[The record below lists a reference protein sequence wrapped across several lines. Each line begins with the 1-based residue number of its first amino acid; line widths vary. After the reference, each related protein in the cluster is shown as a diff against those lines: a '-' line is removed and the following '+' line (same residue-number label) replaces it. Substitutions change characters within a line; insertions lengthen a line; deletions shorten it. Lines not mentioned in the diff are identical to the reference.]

1 MPDPTRNYGAPLDP
15 QRDYPFLY
23 APSTRARQS
32 YEDLSNDFRKSTD
45 KFSTSTKSH
54 FKRLTDSQERMIERL
69 RDGPDLT
76 PIRSDPMAAPSPATN
91 DIRRSN
97 RLRKPNSKY
106 EHFATATLDTALEG
120 YQPDDDDEG
129 TEENATYRIGGTE
142 FACAAA
148 ALVQMALYGLNQ
160 SGHEWE
166 LHCKKQIA
174 TLGWNQSPYDP
185 CVFTRGHGADMEM
198 LGTYVDDFIVATPSQ
213 DKMNKIMDE
222 LSSKMNLKRQ
232 GPLHYM
238 LGVRITRSADLR
250 TLTMTQDAYTEKNKP
265 AYTELHTIMSS
276 KDDLNDDEIREQDRF
291 LPTANIS
298 RIMKVS
304 LPNTAK
310 IAKDGKETVQ
320 ECVSEFISF
329 ITSEASDKCQQEK
342 RKTINGDDIIWAMST
357 LGFDS
362 YVEPLKLYLQKYRE
376 SVKVEKSD
384 KKDNVGSFGASS

>member
-250 TLTMTQDAYTEKNKP
+250 TLTMTQDAYTEKKDLMTTVVTVKLTEHNYRSWKTYFKGRLMTKGLINTITNGTSTSDIDNQKALGILIETLDP
-265 AYTELHTIMSS
+265 SQYRHIDGIYDATEAYKALKTHH
-276 KDDLNDDEIREQDRF
+276 Q
-291 LPTANIS
+291 
-298 RIMKVS
+298 
-304 LPNTAK
+304 PNTKIDRIEVSKEWAK
-310 IAKDGKETVQ
+310 LNWNPRQETLPD
-320 ECVSEFISF
+320 F
-329 ITSEASDKCQQEK
+329 
-342 RKTINGDDIIWAMST
+342 
-357 LGFDS
+357 LH
-362 YVEPLKLYLQKYRE
+362 
-376 SVKVEKSD
+376 
-384 KKDNVGSFGASS
+384 